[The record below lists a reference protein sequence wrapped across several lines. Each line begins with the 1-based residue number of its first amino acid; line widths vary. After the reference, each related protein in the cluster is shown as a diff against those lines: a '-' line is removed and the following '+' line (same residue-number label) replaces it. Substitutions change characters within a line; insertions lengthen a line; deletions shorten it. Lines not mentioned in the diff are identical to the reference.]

1 MHKALRLPLIVILV
15 SLLATGVAFAR
26 ELQQGE
32 NCAIPAGTVVR
43 GSLFVFCQNLTI
55 AGRVEGNLIG
65 IGLRASISG
74 EIGEN
79 VYLAG
84 LTLEQS
90 GVVEGDLHFVGL
102 MLHLDAPAPE
112 QQGPVA
118 SQVIFAALSAAF
130 AENTQIAGPVTGL
143 GYQALIEGRVDA
155 EFSYWGSSFMLSN
168 QVHGDVY
175 ATVGN
180 PDTDAADLET
190 LLLPLDIEFA
200 AAPPGLTILSNGHI
214 RGRLEYSGP
223 AEATIEG
230 RVDGQIDYHSTR
242 PVLIPDLPQQGLG
255 SIFYDQFKRE
265 LTVLLTAGLLGLAL
279 AKQQFQRPLS
289 RLRGRPVHSFVIG
302 MLLFIISFPVVL
314 IMLIITTIV
323 ILLPL
328 ALHLDGVAL
337 VAGVFL
343 ALVDIGVIGVFYF
356 TAIFVARAVV
366 GLGMGRLVLQV
377 ALGAEQARR
386 RPRLSVLIGV
396 ALLSF
401 LASLPVVGFLFNAGA
416 LFMGLGAISG
426 ASLESLQKF
435 RLGQPSSAQ
444 SSGYA
449 PTAAPAAHESARAPA
464 AAERLALP
472 PIARGYGLDNLPEGF
487 DPDRFFE
494 RWVMDFQFSVCKNL
508 FTYYNC

>member
-1 MHKALRLPLIVILV
+1 MRKALRLTLLATFI
-15 SLLATGVAFAR
+15 SLLATGGVMAR

-32 NCAIPAGTVVR
+32 NCAIPAGTVVK
-43 GSLFVFCQNLTI
+43 GSLFAFCQNLTI

-65 IGLRASISG
+65 IGLRATISG

-90 GVVEGDLHFVGL
+90 GIVQGDLHFVGL

-112 QQGPVA
+112 PQRPVA

-143 GYQALIEGRVDA
+143 GYQALIEGKVDA
-155 EFSYWGSSFMLSN
+155 ELSYWGSSVMLSN
-168 QVHGDVY
+168 QVGGDVY

-190 LLLPLDIEFA
+190 LLLPLDIEFV
-200 AAPPGLTILSNGHI
+200 AAPPGLTISRNGRI
-214 RGRLEYSGP
+214 SGRLEYSGP

-279 AKQQFQRPLS
+279 AKKQFQHPLS
-289 RLRGRPVHSFVIG
+289 RLRGRPARSFVIG
-302 MLLFIISFPVVL
+302 MLLFIISFPMVL
-314 IMLIITTIV
+314 ILLIITTIAV
-323 ILLPL
+323 LLPL

-337 VAGVFL
+337 VAGAFL

-366 GLGMGRLVLQV
+366 GLGVGRLVLQV
-377 ALGAEQARR
+377 ALGAEQSRR

-396 ALLSF
+396 ALLSLF
-401 LASLPVVGFLFNAGA
+401 ASLPVVGFLFNAGA

-426 ASLESLQKF
+426 ASLEWLRKF
-435 RLGQPSSAQ
+435 RLGKPNSAQ
-444 SSGYA
+444 STANA
-449 PTAAPAAHESARAPA
+449 PTSYQSSTALAAVDRP
-464 AAERLALP
+464 ALP
-472 PIARGYGLDNLPEGF
+472 PIARGFGLDDLPEGF
-487 DPDRFFE
+487 VPDQFFE
-494 RWVMDFQFSVCKNL
+494 DG
-508 FTYYNC
+508 